1 MLSRLGLV
9 ALAALAALEARAPVA
24 HPAPAVLVVS
34 QVAVAVL
41 LVEVDSSL
49 VGQGGAEKQAQVARG
64 DQR

>member
-1 MLSRLGLV
+1 M

-41 LVEVDSSL
+41 VEVDPSL
-49 VGQGGAEKQAQVARG
+49 AGQGGAEKQAQVARG
-64 DQR
+64 GQR